1 MTEQDAVAYIDEIKS
16 EDHCDAWIVGKV
28 IEDLNQKAIITDD
41 ATFLEV

>member
-16 EDHCDAWIVGKV
+16 EDQSDAWIVGKV
-28 IEDLNQKAIITDD
+28 VEDPNQKAIIKDD